1 MIARRLAWA
10 LWAVAV
16 TLVAA
21 EVLFAIQNGGREGGG
36 SYGAVFDGSYG
47 AVFDT
52 LFRLGLLV
60 FPTVGAFVA
69 SRRPKNAIGWIML
82 GTGVLLALSGFALSY
97 ATYGLFTRPGGV
109 PAADVMAW
117 ISAWIFLPPL
127 FATPPLLFLLFPDGG
142 LLGPRWRAAL
152 ALVVLGTLAAA
163 TASALTPGTLQEA
176 PFEQIANPF
185 GVDGAEVAL
194 EILFTIGWIAGIS
207 GIVVGSVSM
216 LVRLRHSRGVER
228 QQLKWIAG
236 AAALFAAA
244 VLTANPI
251 FGDVLG
257 QIIVLGA
264 FCSIP
269 IAAGIAILRHRL
281 YDIDVIINRTLVY
294 GSLTALLGGLYV
306 ALVLGLQA
314 LLAPLTG
321 TTTPAVALSTLAVAA
336 LFGPLRRRIQRVVDR
351 RFYRSRYDAQ
361 RTLEAFATRLR
372 DEVDLDSLTDALRAA
387 SQSTVRPASTSVWLR
402 TDR

>member
-16 TLVAA
+16 ILVAA
-21 EVLFAIQNGGREGGG
+21 EVLFAIQNGGREGG
-36 SYGAVFDGSYG
+36 ASYG

-82 GTGVLLALSGFALSY
+82 GTGVLLALTGFALSY

-109 PAADVMAW
+109 PAAEVMAW

-127 FATPPLLFLLFPDGG
+127 FATPPLLFLLFPDGR

-152 ALVVLGTLAAA
+152 ALVVLGTVAAA
-163 TASALTPGTLQEA
+163 TAIALTPGTLQDA

-194 EILFTIGWIAGIS
+194 EILLTIGWVSGSA

-216 LVRLRHSRGVER
+216 LVRLRRSRGVER

-236 AAALFAAA
+236 AAALFAVA
-244 VLTANPI
+244 VLTAYPI

-257 QIIVLGA
+257 QIIILGA

-294 GSLTALLGGLYV
+294 GSLTALLGGLYI
-306 ALVLGLQA
+306 ALVLGLQV

-336 LFGPLRRRIQRVVDR
+336 LFGPLRRRIQRAVDR

-361 RTLEAFATRLR
+361 RTLEAFAARLR

-387 SQSTVRPASTSVWLR
+387 SRSTVRPTSASVWLR
-402 TDR
+402 ADR

>member
-1 MIARRLAWA
+1 MAWA

-16 TLVAA
+16 ILVAA
-21 EVLFAIQNGGREGGG
+21 EVLFAIQNGGREGG
-36 SYGAVFDGSYG
+36 ASYG

-82 GTGVLLALSGFALSY
+82 GTGVLLALTGFALSY

-109 PAADVMAW
+109 PAAEVMAW

-127 FATPPLLFLLFPDGG
+127 FATPPLLFLLFPDGR

-152 ALVVLGTLAAA
+152 ALVVLGTVAAA
-163 TASALTPGTLQEA
+163 TAIALTPGTLQDA

-194 EILFTIGWIAGIS
+194 EILLTIGWVSGSA

-216 LVRLRHSRGVER
+216 LVRLRRSRGVER

-236 AAALFAAA
+236 AAALFAVA
-244 VLTANPI
+244 VLTAYPI

-257 QIIVLGA
+257 QIIILGA

-294 GSLTALLGGLYV
+294 GSLTALLGGLYI
-306 ALVLGLQA
+306 ALVLGLQV

-336 LFGPLRRRIQRVVDR
+336 LFGPLRRRIQRAVDR

-361 RTLEAFATRLR
+361 RTLEAFAARLR

-387 SQSTVRPASTSVWLR
+387 SRSTVRPTSASVWLR
-402 TDR
+402 ADR

>member
-1 MIARRLAWA
+1 MSAPRLAWA
-10 LWAVAV
+10 LWGVAA
-16 TLVAA
+16 TLVTA
-21 EVLFAIQNGGREGGG
+21 EVFFAIQNEGREAGG
-36 SYGAVFDGSYG
+36 SYGPVFDS
-47 AVFDT
+47 
-52 LFRLGLLV
+52 LFRLGLMV

-69 SRRPKNAIGWIML
+69 TRRPENAVGWIML
-82 GTGVLLALSGFALSY
+82 GSGVLLALSGFAISY

-117 ISAWIFLPPL
+117 ISGWIFLPPL
-127 FATPPLLFLLFPDGG
+127 FATPPLLFLLFPDGR

-152 ALVVLGTLAAA
+152 ALVVLSTVAAA
-163 TASALTPGTLQEA
+163 TAIALTPGTLQDA

-216 LVRLRHSRGVER
+216 LVRLRRSRGVER

-244 VLTANPI
+244 VLTADPI

-306 ALVLGLQA
+306 ALVLGLQV

-372 DEVDLDSLTDALRAA
+372 DEVDLDSLTDTLRAA

>member
-1 MIARRLAWA
+1 MWVV
-10 LWAVAV
+10 AVAL
-16 TLVAA
+16 LVA
-21 EVLFAIQNGGREGGG
+21 EVLFALQNGGREGAG
-36 SYGAVFDGSYG
+36 SFGP
-47 AVFDT
+47 VFDT

-127 FATPPLLFLLFPDGG
+127 FATPPLLFLLFPDGR

-163 TASALTPGTLQEA
+163 TASALTPGTLQDA

-185 GVDGAEVAL
+185 GIAAAADAI
-194 EILFTIGWIAGIS
+194 EILLTIGWVSGIA
-207 GIVVGSVSM
+207 GIVVGATSM
-216 LVRLRHSRGVER
+216 LVRLRRARGIER

-236 AAALFAAA
+236 AASLFAVA
-244 VLTANPI
+244 VVTAEPL
-251 FGDVLG
+251 FGGVAPVLG
-257 QIIVLGA
+257 QLVILA
-264 FCSIP
+264 TFCTIP

-306 ALVLGLQA
+306 ALVLGLQV

-387 SQSTVRPASTSVWLR
+387 SQSTVRPASASVWLR
-402 TDR
+402 ADR

>member
-1 MIARRLAWA
+1 
-10 LWAVAV
+10 
-16 TLVAA
+16 
-21 EVLFAIQNGGREGGG
+21 
-36 SYGAVFDGSYG
+36 
-47 AVFDT
+47 
-52 LFRLGLLV
+52 
-60 FPTVGAFVA
+60 
-69 SRRPKNAIGWIML
+69 ML
-82 GTGVLLALSGFALSY
+82 GSGVLLALSGFAISY

-117 ISAWIFLPPL
+117 ISGWIFLPPL
-127 FATPPLLFLLFPDGG
+127 FATPPLLFLLFPDGR

-152 ALVVLGTLAAA
+152 GLVVLSTVAAA
-163 TASALTPGTLQEA
+163 TAIALTPGTLQDA

-216 LVRLRHSRGVER
+216 LVRLRRSRGVER

-244 VLTANPI
+244 VLTADPI

-281 YDIDVIINRTLVY
+281 YDIDVIIRRTLA
-294 GSLTALLGGLYV
+294 TAHCRWYW
-306 ALVLGLQA
+306 
-314 LLAPLTG
+314 
-321 TTTPAVALSTLAVAA
+321 
-336 LFGPLRRRIQRVVDR
+336 
-351 RFYRSRYDAQ
+351 
-361 RTLEAFATRLR
+361 
-372 DEVDLDSLTDALRAA
+372 ALRM
-387 SQSTVRPASTSVWLR
+387 
-402 TDR
+402 